1 MKKYFVFVCLLGW
14 FLPLLAQNTKKLNS
28 PEMSWWYNQPA
39 KKYWE
44 GLPIATGRFAAMI
57 SGGINQEVIPFNDET
72 LWSGGP
78 YNPNNPQGPQ
88 ILEDIRKKIL
98 IEKDYAAASKASSRL
113 GSIPL
118 RVQHYQP
125 MGILHLGFNHDEAK
139 AQNYQRK
146 LSMDSATVTITYQLN
161 GVNYKREIFASYPDQ
176 VVVMRITA
184 SKPKSINLKAS
195 LSSLQ
200 QSAVTQLVNG
210 DIVMNGTTTELNQEE
225 YAKKVLPAAMKW
237 QSRLKVNAEGGK
249 TNFVKNSSKTGDEI
263 QITGANAVVIM
274 LAGATNWVN
283 YNDVSANEKER
294 CNDYI
299 VKAAKFK
306 YPELKNRHLK
316 DYMPLF
322 ASCKIDLGGHEKA
335 KMNTT
340 DRILALRKGAQDP
353 LYISQYFQYGRYLML
368 AGARENTLA
377 FNNHNIWLDNM
388 EGRWQGRWTLNINI
402 QECYWPVE
410 STNLAVLN
418 ESLLTFTEILA
429 QAGARTAKELYGCRG
444 WVAHHGTDIWFNTAP
459 TDPNPK
465 ASVWPMGGAWIMQ
478 QLFDH
483 YTYEPDAAYLKRI
496 YPLMKGS
503 AEFILD
509 FLVKDPE
516 TGYLVTCPSTSPEN
530 NFFTAKGEEASVSAG
545 SSMDNQIIRNLFRN
559 CITAIKVL
567 GEDAAFAKK
576 LEDTMKQLPPHQI
589 GQFGQ
594 LQEWLHDFKE
604 MQVGHRHISHL
615 FASYPDDDITL
626 RKTPELAKAV
636 KVVLDRRGNINKGWS
651 GAWKINQQAR
661 FEQPEEAYQILKSML
676 TDISIHPREE
686 DSDITPSFEGNQ
698 GIQGITAG
706 VTEML
711 MQSHSNE
718 LYLLPAVPK
727 DLKDGHISGLRARG
741 GYNVNISWE
750 NHQLKEA
757 AVSSKFTQTCNLRS
771 KTPVKILLN
780 KQVIKLTKTAENLY
794 TFNIEAGKT
803 YTVLPN

>member
-1 MKKYFVFVCLLGW
+1 
-14 FLPLLAQNTKKLNS
+14 
-28 PEMSWWYNQPA
+28 
-39 KKYWE
+39 
-44 GLPIATGRFAAMI
+44 
-57 SGGINQEVIPFNDET
+57 
-72 LWSGGP
+72 
-78 YNPNNPQGPQ
+78 
-88 ILEDIRKKIL
+88 
-98 IEKDYAAASKASSRL
+98 
-113 GSIPL
+113 
-118 RVQHYQP
+118 
-125 MGILHLGFNHDEAK
+125 
-139 AQNYQRK
+139 
-146 LSMDSATVTITYQLN
+146 
-161 GVNYKREIFASYPDQ
+161 
-176 VVVMRITA
+176 
-184 SKPKSINLKAS
+184 
-195 LSSLQ
+195 
-200 QSAVTQLVNG
+200 
-210 DIVMNGTTTELNQEE
+210 
-225 YAKKVLPAAMKW
+225 
-237 QSRLKVNAEGGK
+237 
-249 TNFVKNSSKTGDEI
+249 
-263 QITGANAVVIM
+263 
-274 LAGATNWVN
+274 
-283 YNDVSANEKER
+283 
-294 CNDYI
+294 
-299 VKAAKFK
+299 
-306 YPELKNRHLK
+306 
-316 DYMPLF
+316 
-322 ASCKIDLGGHEKA
+322 
-335 KMNTT
+335 
-340 DRILALRKGAQDP
+340 
-353 LYISQYFQYGRYLML
+353 
-368 AGARENTLA
+368 
-377 FNNHNIWLDNM
+377 M

-410 STNLAVLN
+410 STNLAGLN

-429 QAGARTAKELYGCRG
+429 EAGARTAKELYGCKG

-465 ASVWPMGGAWIMQ
+465 ASVWPMAAPWILQ

-483 YTYEPDAAYLKRI
+483 YSYEPDAAYLKRL

-516 TGYLVTCPSTSPEN
+516 TGFLVTCPSTSPEN
-530 NFFTAKGEEASVSAG
+530 NFFTTKGEEASVSAG
-545 SSMDNQIIRNLFRN
+545 SSMDNQLIRNLFRN

-594 LQEWLHDFKE
+594 LQEWLHDYKE

-676 TDISIHPREE
+676 TDISIHPRAE

-698 GIQGITAG
+698 GIQGIIAG
-706 VTEML
+706 VAEML

-727 DLKDGHISGLRARG
+727 DLKDGNINGLRARG
-741 GYNVNISWE
+741 GYGVNISWA
-750 NHQLKEA
+750 NQQLKEA
-757 AVSSKFTQTCNLRS
+757 TITSKFAQTCNLRS

-780 KQVIKLTKTAENLY
+780 KQVIKLTKAADNLY
-794 TFNIEAGKT
+794 TFNVEAGKT